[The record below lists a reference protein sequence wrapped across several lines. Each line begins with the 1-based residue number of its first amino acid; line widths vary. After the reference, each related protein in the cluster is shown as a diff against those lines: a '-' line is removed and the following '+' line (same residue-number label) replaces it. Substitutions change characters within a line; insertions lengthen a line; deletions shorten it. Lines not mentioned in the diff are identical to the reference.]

1 MNSSCTIVIPC
12 FNESENIEDSLQ
24 SMWKYLK
31 EKKDRTWVLVCVDD
45 GSTDDT
51 AQCIRHFE
59 CSIEPANHMRFLFVR
74 LPCNQGKGAAIQAG
88 VRASNTDMYGY
99 IDADLSIAYSD
110 AILHALSEMKTHDI
124 VIAQRDTLSHRGYT
138 VCRRVG
144 SQVFRSVTTFFLG
157 LAYKDVQCGFKFFS
171 HTVKPLVLSIKQSRF
186 AFDVEFL
193 ARAKKD
199 TRSIKEII
207 VGWRHH
213 GHSAVRF
220 QDAIRYMLDVLLVA
234 DAVQTKRWW
243 YSVYGITSVF
253 VCAILFGHLVWN
265 GFFFSDDFTWLWYGK
280 QIYEGTIHPL
290 TAHMS
295 TFFSPVMNMFYGS
308 VFWVFGVWSPAY
320 FLFGLGV
327 HGIVSLLVGLLTRIV
342 SKSFL
347 VGWVALILFVLAGG
361 GYEPLYW
368 VGANMHS
375 IATLFIAGS
384 VLAAVYA
391 FQEDRIS
398 ARIPWFILSV
408 SSFLLALG
416 TKEIAIVTP
425 GIFFFLMIF
434 HFRKRVWKQY
444 AWLTILYGCT
454 IIGVS
459 LLYLWYQYMWQQGS
473 VWITSGTFHIDPR
486 MLLRIPLG
494 IFDSM
499 IPLGWMMSSN
509 SAFLLLT
516 VSLSVLGYIL
526 YRFRTI
532 SGVWFGM
539 MWSVCA
545 TLPVLFFNADTW
557 HVLLASRYT
566 YHVRI
571 GVSIVLAI
579 AFVSLIKNNKYI
591 RVAHRFVWV
600 IVAGIVFQFVFMY
613 RTTQTAY
620 PYVYQTGR
628 AMVKASEEIAYIHP
642 DHVYIDFYRPF
653 AQNTAHMVGAL
664 YVLSGMLEKDIY
676 FLESVSSTP
685 QSGDVL
691 VKWNDTK
698 NTYDVLSQ

>member
-1 MNSSCTIVIPC
+1 METICMVDNTLRMHDYRSI
-12 FNESENIEDSLQ
+12 FAISLV
-24 SMWKYLK
+24 SIYVATG
-31 EKKDRTWVLVCVDD
+31 ECVDNVWYISYR
-45 GSTDDT
+45 STD
-51 AQCIRHFE
+51 AV
-59 CSIEPANHMRFLFVR
+59 AN
-74 LPCNQGKGAAIQAG
+74 
-88 VRASNTDMYGY
+88 S
-99 IDADLSIAYSD
+99 
-110 AILHALSEMKTHDI
+110 
-124 VIAQRDTLSHRGYT
+124 
-138 VCRRVG
+138 
-144 SQVFRSVTTFFLG
+144 
-157 LAYKDVQCGFKFFS
+157 
-171 HTVKPLVLSIKQSRF
+171 
-186 AFDVEFL
+186 
-193 ARAKKD
+193 
-199 TRSIKEII
+199 TR
-207 VGWRHH
+207 
-213 GHSAVRF
+213 
-220 QDAIRYMLDVLLVA
+220 Y
-234 DAVQTKRWW
+234 
-243 YSVYGITSVF
+243 
-253 VCAILFGHLVWN
+253 
-265 GFFFSDDFTWLWYGK
+265 
-280 QIYEGTIHPL
+280 
-290 TAHMS
+290 
-295 TFFSPVMNMFYGS
+295 
-308 VFWVFGVWSPAY
+308 
-320 FLFGLGV
+320 
-327 HGIVSLLVGLLTRIV
+327 
-342 SKSFL
+342 
-347 VGWVALILFVLAGG
+347 
-361 GYEPLYW
+361 
-368 VGANMHS
+368 
-375 IATLFIAGS
+375 
-384 VLAAVYA
+384 
-391 FQEDRIS
+391 
-398 ARIPWFILSV
+398 
-408 SSFLLALG
+408 
-416 TKEIAIVTP
+416 
-425 GIFFFLMIF
+425 
-434 HFRKRVWKQY
+434 
-444 AWLTILYGCT
+444 
-454 IIGVS
+454 
-459 LLYLWYQYMWQQGS
+459 
-473 VWITSGTFHIDPR
+473 
-486 MLLRIPLG
+486 